1 MELAENEWDS
11 RCRSRGLALT
21 VLVWNCVEPHLL
33 TDSTWSR
40 VQPIC
45 LSDPGRLSYK
55 SDPFGKSG
63 TGGLARYNVAPVALT
78 LFAAIP

>member
-1 MELAENEWDS
+1 MSLERL
-11 RCRSRGLALT
+11 GLT
-21 VLVWNCVEPHLL
+21 VLVWELRRAAFAY
-33 TDSTWSR
+33 DITWSR

-63 TGGLARYNVAPVALT
+63 TGGLARYNIAPVALT